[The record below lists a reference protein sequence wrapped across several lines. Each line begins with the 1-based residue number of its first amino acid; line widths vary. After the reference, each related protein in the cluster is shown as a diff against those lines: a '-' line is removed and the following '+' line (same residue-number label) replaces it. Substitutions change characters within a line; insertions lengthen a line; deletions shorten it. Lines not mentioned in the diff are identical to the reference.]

1 VRFGRRGASA
11 EFFDAAGKSLR
22 DTFLRAPLAF
32 RRVSS
37 RFGMRQHPILGVWK
51 MHAGTDYAAAEGTP
65 VRVVGDGVVLF
76 AGRKGGYGNVL
87 EVRHSNGY
95 VSRYGHLRG
104 FASGVRRGTRVS
116 IGRTVAYVGTTGLS
130 TAPHLHF
137 EMLLGGA
144 QRDPGAAL
152 RRAEAGIIPRAERGS
167 FEAMRSRLLGRVA
180 DGGARRA
187 GADG

>member
-1 VRFGRRGASA
+1 MAMA
-11 EFFDAAGKSLR
+11 
-22 DTFLRAPLAF
+22 
-32 RRVSS
+32 
-37 RFGMRQHPILGVWK
+37 
-51 MHAGTDYAAAEGTP
+51 DYAAAEGTP

-87 EVRHSNGY
+87 EVRHPNGY

-104 FASGVRRGTRVS
+104 FASGVRRGARVS
-116 IGRTVAYVGTTGLS
+116 MGRTVAYVGTTGLS

-144 QRDPGAAL
+144 QRDPGATL
-152 RRAEAGIIPRAERGS
+152 RRAEADLIPRAERGS
-167 FEAMRSRLLGRVA
+167 FEALRSRLLGRVA

-187 GADG
+187 RTDG